1 MNPTGPAEPNLLD
14 WCPRFAKLGEI
25 LTRQKIDRGGVP
37 DTFHISLLQKM
48 REFIFLPLA
57 WAFLLSPLQANDTP
71 RRVIVCSTTQTADF
85 ARQVVGDRWQVKSVL
100 AAGQDPHLY
109 QVTAKDSELIT
120 TADLCIENG
129 WHLEGKDWMRT
140 LAEDERKPLVT
151 CTTGINPEQF
161 TEAGKLVRDPH
172 AWFSPQNASIYVR
185 NIQQAVSR
193 IDPDHQLEY
202 EARTRLYLDQLRT
215 LHLWIQRQFNSI
227 PANRRVLVTSHDAF
241 NYFCKA
247 YKFQAAA
254 PVGWSTGA
262 ETGAGLTP
270 ERRQETIDSIRGF
283 GVKTIFIETSV
294 NPRLIREIAR
304 EAGVEIGGQ
313 LYSDSMGN
321 AGTSG
326 ETYLGMMRENVLT
339 IVDTL
344 K

>member
-1 MNPTGPAEPNLLD
+1 
-14 WCPRFAKLGEI
+14 
-25 LTRQKIDRGGVP
+25 
-37 DTFHISLLQKM
+37 M

>member
-1 MNPTGPAEPNLLD
+1 M
-14 WCPRFAKLGEI
+14 
-25 LTRQKIDRGGVP
+25 
-37 DTFHISLLQKM
+37 
-48 REFIFLPLA
+48 
-57 WAFLLSPLQANDTP
+57 
-71 RRVIVCSTTQTADF
+71 
-85 ARQVVGDRWQVKSVL
+85 
-100 AAGQDPHLY
+100 
-109 QVTAKDSELIT
+109 
-120 TADLCIENG
+120 
-129 WHLEGKDWMRT
+129 
-140 LAEDERKPLVT
+140 
-151 CTTGINPEQF
+151 
-161 TEAGKLVRDPH
+161 
-172 AWFSPQNASIYVR
+172 R

-193 IDPDHQLEY
+193 IDPEHQSEY

-270 ERRQETIDSIRGF
+270 ERRQETIDSIRDF
-283 GVKTIFIETSV
+283 GVQTIFVETSV
-294 NPRLIREIAR
+294 NPRLIREIAK

-321 AGTSG
+321 AGTAG

-339 IVDTL
+339 IVGTL

>member
-1 MNPTGPAEPNLLD
+1 MRNFVFPA
-14 WCPRFAKLGEI
+14 F
-25 LTRQKIDRGGVP
+25 
-37 DTFHISLLQKM
+37 
-48 REFIFLPLA
+48 A
-57 WAFLLSPLQANDTP
+57 WACLLTPLQANDVP
-71 RRVIVCSTTQTADF
+71 RRVIVCSTSQTADF
-85 ARQVVGDRWQVKSVL
+85 ARQVVGDRWQVKSIL
-100 AAGQDPHLY
+100 ASGEDPHLH
-109 QVTAKDSELIT
+109 QITANDSKLVA

-151 CTTGINPEQF
+151 CTEGIKPEQF
-161 TEAGKLVRDPH
+161 NEADKLVRDPH

-185 NIQQAVSR
+185 NIQKAVCQ
-193 IDPDHQLEY
+193 IDPDHQSDY

-227 PANRRVLVTSHDAF
+227 PANRRILVTSHDAF

-270 ERRQETIDSIRGF
+270 ERRQKTIDSIRNS
-283 GVKTIFIETSV
+283 GVKTIFVETSV
-294 NPRLIREIAR
+294 NPRLIREIAK

-313 LYSDSMGN
+313 LYSDSMGKT
-321 AGTSG
+321 GTAG

-339 IVDTL
+339 ITGTL